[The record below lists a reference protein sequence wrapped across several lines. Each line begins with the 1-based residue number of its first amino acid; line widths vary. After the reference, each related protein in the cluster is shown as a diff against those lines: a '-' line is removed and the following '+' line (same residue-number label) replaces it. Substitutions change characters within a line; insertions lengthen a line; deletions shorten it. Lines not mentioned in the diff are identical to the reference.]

1 MPKMKRLKTKYPG
14 VIYIEA
20 ISVGS
25 SKAERIYY
33 IIYRKDGKLIE
44 EKAGRQFQ
52 DDMTPA
58 KAALIR
64 SKKIQR
70 EQPSNK
76 ERREAIKAQKKAAHD
91 RWTIEKLWDEYKA
104 GKTIFKGL
112 IQDQNRFDN
121 YLKANFGDK
130 EPKDLFSLEIDRLRV
145 NLLKKKSP
153 GTVKNILELLRRI
166 INYGENK
173 NLCQGLNFIIELP
186 TVNNT
191 KTEDLSP
198 DQLKRLM
205 DTIEEEPNLQVATFM
220 KMVLFTG
227 MRRGELFKLK
237 WDDID
242 FEKGFIHIR
251 DPKGGPDQQ
260 IPLNRAVR
268 NLLENYPRQQ
278 SDYIF
283 PGRDGNQR
291 TDIKRQVNRIRDAA
305 GIPKNFRALHGLR
318 HVYASMLASS
328 GQVDMYTLQKL
339 LTHKSPLMTQRYAH
353 LRDETLKKASNLAEY
368 LINEASIEKTV
379 PSQIIE
385 KA

>member
-1 MPKMKRLKTKYPG
+1 MPKMKRFKTKYPG

-76 ERREAIKAQKKAAHD
+76 EQREAIKAQKKAEHD
-91 RWTIEKLWDEYKA
+91 KWTIERLWNEYKA
-104 GKTIFKGL
+104 GKANFKGL

-121 YLKANFGDK
+121 YLRANFGDK
-130 EPKDLFSLEIDRLRV
+130 EPRDLFSLDIDRLRV

-166 INYGENK
+166 IHYGEKK
-173 NLCQGLNFIIELP
+173 NLCHGLDFIIELP

-198 DQLKRLM
+198 GQLKCLM
-205 DTIEEEPNLQVATFM
+205 EVIEQEINLLAATFM

-227 MRRGELFKLK
+227 MRRG
-237 WDDID
+237 W
-242 FEKGFIHIR
+242 
-251 DPKGGPDQQ
+251 
-260 IPLNRAVR
+260 
-268 NLLENYPRQQ
+268 
-278 SDYIF
+278 
-283 PGRDGNQR
+283 
-291 TDIKRQVNRIRDAA
+291 KRQ
-305 GIPKNFRALHGLR
+305 PKI
-318 HVYASMLASS
+318 
-328 GQVDMYTLQKL
+328 D
-339 LTHKSPLMTQRYAH
+339 H
-353 LRDETLKKASNLAEY
+353 L
-368 LINEASIEKTV
+368 
-379 PSQIIE
+379 
-385 KA
+385 